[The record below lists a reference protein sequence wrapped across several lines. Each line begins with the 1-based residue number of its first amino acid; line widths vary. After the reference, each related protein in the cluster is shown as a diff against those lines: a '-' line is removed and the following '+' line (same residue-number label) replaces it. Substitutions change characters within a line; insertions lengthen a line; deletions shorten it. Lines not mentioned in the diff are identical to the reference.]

1 MKTSFSISH
10 FKVVGRSSIEIPSST
25 NATWKNTFCILD
37 CSKHIKFVGKKTKF
51 KTISLCTIAKEER
64 ETIFIRMLNQ
74 RQLVFKP
81 YQMLKHPQMS
91 SRKILILY
99 NY

>member
-25 NATWKNTFCILD
+25 NATWKNTFYILD
-37 CSKHIKFVGKKTKF
+37 SKHIKFVGKKTKF

-81 YQMLKHPQMS
+81 YQMLKHPLMS
-91 SRKILILY
+91 SCKILILY